1 MILRHIRRFALVALL
16 LAVQLH
22 SAEVAIKSGI
32 VKGTITVAGKPTSDV
47 VVSLEG
53 ISAET
58 AKTQISADKPK
69 KAVMDQGD
77 MKFIPHVLPVLVGT
91 TVEFPN
97 HDTNWHNVYSKG
109 GAKDFDLGLYPPGK
123 AGSTTFDKPGVAR
136 ILCNA
141 HPNMEAFIVVKEHPF
156 FSSADKGGNYRLD
169 GVPLGKY
176 RIQVWHPELGT
187 TETGV
192 ELVRAGEV
200 LNINF
205 DLKKK
210 Y

>member
-1 MILRHIRRFALVALL
+1 MTLRHVRLLTLL
-16 LAVQLH
+16 LLLLPAELRG
-22 SAEVAIKSGI
+22 AEVAMKSGI
-32 VKGTITVAGKPTSDV
+32 IKGTITVAGKPTSEV

-58 AKTQISADKPK
+58 VKGQISAAKPK
-69 KAVMDQGD
+69 QAIMDQRE
-77 MKFIPHVLPVLVGT
+77 MKFLPRVLPVMVGS

-97 HDTNWHNVYSKG
+97 HDTAWHNVYSKG

-123 AGSTTFDKPGVAR
+123 TRSVTFDKPGVAR

-141 HPNMEAFIVVKEHPF
+141 HPNMEAFIIVKEHPF

-176 RIQVWHPELGT
+176 RIQVWHPELGI
-187 TETGV
+187 TESGV
-192 ELVRAGEV
+192 ELVREGEV
-200 LNINF
+200 SEVNF

-210 Y
+210 

>member
-1 MILRHIRRFALVALL
+1 MTPRHVRL
-16 LAVQLH
+16 LALPLLFLAAQLQG
-22 SAEVAIKSGI
+22 AEVAIKTGI
-32 VKGTITVAGKPTSDV
+32 IKGTITVAGKPTSDV
-47 VVSLEG
+47 VVSVEG
-53 ISAET
+53 VSAES
-58 AKTQISADKPK
+58 AKAQIPAAKSK
-69 KAVMDQGD
+69 KAVMDQRE
-77 MKFIPHVLPVLVGT
+77 MKFLPHVLPVLVGA

-97 HDTNWHNVYSKG
+97 HDTVWHNVYSKG

-123 AGSTTFDKPGVAR
+123 SRTVVFDKPGVAR

-187 TETGV
+187 TETGI

-200 LNINF
+200 LDVNF

-210 Y
+210 